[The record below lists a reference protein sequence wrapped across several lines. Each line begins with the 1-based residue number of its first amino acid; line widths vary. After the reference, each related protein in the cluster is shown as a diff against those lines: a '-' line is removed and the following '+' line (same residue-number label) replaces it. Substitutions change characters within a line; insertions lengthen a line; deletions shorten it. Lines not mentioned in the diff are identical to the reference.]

1 MKKSS
6 SKKSAVPKKKSAAA
20 EKSKAAPKKI
30 AVKKSAPKKQ
40 AAVTRPKKTAT
51 RKAKPDTNPYP
62 MFAVA
67 QDPRWIFCYWD
78 PQLTTNDGE
87 NFFLRLSLAGSDKV
101 EAETSV
107 PSGSNSWYLQVAKS
121 GALYDIELGR
131 YRGAKWQRLSFAP
144 QIPTPRDQAENPE
157 PAVFATSA
165 PDDEFRQIIAIVQAA
180 ASSGEKVSATISRL
194 QREGRL
200 PSTGATPA
208 QRAVLDRLLE
218 ASTSWFG
225 SSALSSGHGI
235 PNSWSGSITGI
246 SSWSSAGLARRPT
259 SSWSGAPRGF
269 FMNVNAEL
277 IFYGGTHP
285 QARVTIDGKPVQL
298 QPDGTFRFHFVY
310 PDAGYEIPIVAV
322 SPDGLETR
330 RAVLR
335 FERSTSCEGQVDA
348 TPQPPLG
355 EPMGR
360 KS

>member
-6 SKKSAVPKKKSAAA
+6 SKKRAVPKKKSAAA
-20 EKSKAAPKKI
+20 VKSQAAPKKV
-30 AVKKSAPKKQ
+30 AVKKSAPKKR

-51 RKAKPDTNPYP
+51 RKAKPDTTPYP

-78 PQLTTNDGE
+78 PQLTTTDGE
-87 NFFLRLSLAGSDKV
+87 NFFLRLSQAGSDEV

-107 PSGSNSWYLQVAKS
+107 PAGSNSWYLQVAQS

-144 QIPTPRDQAENPE
+144 QIPTPHEQADRPE
-157 PAVFATSA
+157 PAVFAASA

-235 PNSWSGSITGI
+235 P
-246 SSWSSAGLARRPT
+246 SSWSSAGLARRPI
-259 SSWSGAPRGF
+259 SSWSSAPRGF

-298 QPDGTFRFHFVY
+298 QPDGTFRYHFVY

>member
-20 EKSKAAPKKI
+20 EKPQAAPKKV
-30 AVKKSAPKKQ
+30 AVKKT
-40 AAVTRPKKTAT
+40 AAR
-51 RKAKPDTNPYP
+51 RAKPDTTTPYP

-78 PQLTTNDGE
+78 PQLTTTAGE
-87 NFFLRLSLAGSDKV
+87 NFFLRLSLTGSDEM
-101 EAETSV
+101 EAETPV
-107 PSGSNSWYLQVAKS
+107 PAGSNSWYLQVAKP

-131 YRGAKWQRLSFAP
+131 YRGANWQRLSFAP
-144 QIPTPRDQAENPE
+144 QIPTPPDQAENLE
-157 PAVFATSA
+157 PAVFAASA
-165 PDDEFRQIIAIVQAA
+165 PDDEFRQIIAVVQSA

-200 PSTGATPA
+200 PSAGATPA

-225 SSALSSGHGI
+225 SSSLSSGHGI
-235 PNSWSGSITGI
+235 PSSWSGSITGI
-246 SSWSSAGLARRPT
+246 SSWSSAGLARRPP

-285 QARVTIDGKPVQL
+285 EARVTIDGKPVQL
-298 QPDGTFRFHFVY
+298 QPDGTFRYHFVY
-310 PDAGYEIPIVAV
+310 PNAGYEIPIVAV
-322 SPDGLETR
+322 SPNGLETR

>member
-6 SKKSAVPKKKSAAA
+6 PNKSAVQKKKSTLKKPAAGA
-20 EKSKAAPKKI
+20 RR
-30 AVKKSAPKKQ
+30 KKSSA
-40 AAVTRPKKTAT
+40 
-51 RKAKPDTNPYP
+51 RKAKPDASPYP

-78 PQLTTNDGE
+78 PQLTTNNGI
-87 NFFLRLSLAGSDKV
+87 NFFLRLSLTGSV
-101 EAETSV
+101 EVETETSV
-107 PSGSNSWYLQVAKS
+107 PAGSNSWYLQIAKP

-131 YRGAKWQRLSFAP
+131 YRGAKWQRLSCAP
-144 QIPTPRDQAENPE
+144 QIPTPRDLAEK
-157 PAVFATSA
+157 PAPVAFTASA
-165 PDDEFRQIIAIVQAA
+165 PDDEFRQIIAIVQSAS
-180 ASSGEKVSATISRL
+180 SSGENVSTTISRL

-200 PSTGATPA
+200 PFTGATPA
-208 QRAVLDRLLE
+208 QCAVLNRLLA
-218 ASTSWFG
+218 ASTSWID
-225 SSALSSGHGI
+225 SSDLSSSQGI
-235 PNSWSGSITGI
+235 SSSWSGRSGGS
-246 SSWSSAGLARRPT
+246 SSWSSAGFARRPS

-298 QPDGTFRFHFVY
+298 QPDGTFRHHFVC
-310 PDAGYEIPIVAV
+310 PDGGYEIPIVAV

-335 FERSTSCEGQVDA
+335 FERTTSCRGQVNA
-348 TPQPPLG
+348 TPQPSLG

>member
-6 SKKSAVPKKKSAAA
+6 SKKNAVPKKKSAAA
-20 EKSKAAPKKI
+20 EKSPAATKKV
-30 AVKKSAPKKQ
+30 AEKKSASKKRVV
-40 AAVTRPKKTAT
+40 VTRPKKTAT
-51 RKAKPDTNPYP
+51 RKAKPDTSPYP

-78 PQLTTNDGE
+78 PQLTTTDGK
-87 NFFLRLSLAGSDKV
+87 NFFLRLSPSGSDKM
-101 EAETSV
+101 EAEASV
-107 PSGSNSWYLQVAKS
+107 PAGSNSWYLQVAKS
-121 GALYDIELGR
+121 GAHYDIELGR

-144 QIPTPRDQAENPE
+144 RIPTPREQAENPE
-157 PAVFATSA
+157 PAVFAASA
-165 PDDEFRQIIAIVQAA
+165 PDDEFRQIIAIVQSA

-200 PSTGATPA
+200 PSTDATPA
-208 QRAVLDRLLE
+208 QLAVLERLLE

-225 SSALSSGHGI
+225 SSALSSVHSI
-235 PNSWSGSITGI
+235 PGSWSGSITGA
-246 SSWSSAGLARRPT
+246 STWSSAGLVRRPT
-259 SSWSGAPRGF
+259 SSWSTAPRGF

-285 QARVTIDGKPVQL
+285 QARVTIDGHPVQL
-298 QPDGTFRFHFVY
+298 QPDGTFRHHFVY
-310 PDAGYEIPIVAV
+310 PDGGYEIPIVAV
-322 SPDGLETR
+322 SPDGWETR

-335 FERSTSCEGQVDA
+335 FERFTSREGQVDP